1 MFTYNINSRLQK
13 LNEGWFGVMSILLCV
28 IPLMTALKCAVA
40 EGEVAVVLIITIS
53 FFLNYFS
60 VSMGIKAVTFLEWD
74 VGERRKKERFE
85 SAYMSLA
92 RITSVAMALNIYG
105 LYSNGLTTPGIIFYG
120 VSLGISSLWYFNVHT
135 LCGEDLSV
143 GWIQMK
149 PRNWHDTH
157 GIVGHYPHKEVIES
171 DEMCWSIHD
180 EENPRGKRYLLF
192 TERVR
197 GVEVR
202 YVQEM

>member
-1 MFTYNINSRLQK
+1 
-13 LNEGWFGVMSILLCV
+13 
-28 IPLMTALKCAVA
+28 
-40 EGEVAVVLIITIS
+40 
-53 FFLNYFS
+53 
-60 VSMGIKAVTFLEWD
+60 
-74 VGERRKKERFE
+74 
-85 SAYMSLA
+85 
-92 RITSVAMALNIYG
+92 MALNIYG
-105 LYSNGLTTPGIIFYG
+105 LCANGLTTPGIIFYG

-143 GWIQMK
+143 DWIQMK
-149 PRNWHDTH
+149 PRNWRDTH
-157 GIVGHYPHKEVIES
+157 RIVGYYPHKEVIES
-171 DEMCWSIHD
+171 DKICWSIHD